1 MNRRTLI
8 GAVAAVPLLRTTAMA
23 EMLQPR
29 SGDQTAEVQ
38 AAIKQALSGNRHL
51 QLGPG
56 TFEVGMLRVQS
67 DITITG
73 IPGRTFL
80 KFRGGKRLMSISSA
94 DTVVLQGLSF
104 LSEGVEGELVLAEA
118 VERLLIEDC
127 DFSAASTGVRTI
139 ACAGRITGSRFRNQ
153 KDVAVQALDSKGLE
167 ISGNTV
173 TDQSNNGI
181 QIFRSEKGDNVNTV
195 SNNFI
200 ARIAAENGDDGPYG
214 NGINVYNSRGT
225 IVANNRIT
233 ECAFTGIRNN
243 SSDDSTITGNQITKC
258 KETALYVEFTF
269 EGAVVSNNIVDTA
282 ASGISIVNFRENGR
296 LAQCTGNIIRN
307 IAGKDAHGDPLGGA
321 ITAEADAVVANN
333 VIESIEAFGIQ
344 LGWGPYGRN
353 LTATGNMLRA
363 CGRGIIFSAVA
374 PGPMLIANNLIVGSK
389 TGAIFGMDHYDPVTP
404 DLMVDAS
411 AVPAHVTLSGNSA
424 KS

>member
-1 MNRRTLI
+1 MNRRTII
-8 GAVAAVPLLRTTAMA
+8 GAVAAVPLMRTTAMA

-29 SGDQTAEVQ
+29 SGDQTAELQ

-56 TFEVGMLRVQS
+56 TFEVRALRAQG

-73 IPGRTFL
+73 IPGRTIL
-80 KFRGGKRLMSISSA
+80 KFRGGKRLLSISSA

-127 DFSAASTGVRTI
+127 DFAAASTGVRTI

-181 QIFRSEKGDNVNTV
+181 QIFRSEKGDNVNTI

-200 ARIAAENGDDGPYG
+200 ARIAAENGRDGPYG

-233 ECAFTGIRNN
+233 DCAFTGIRNN
-243 SSDDSTITGNQITKC
+243 SSDESTITGNQIIRC
-258 KETALYVEFTF
+258 NETALYVEFTF
-269 EGAVVSNNIVDTA
+269 EGAVVSNNIVETA

-296 LAQCTGNIIRN
+296 MAQCTGNIVRN

-321 ITAEADAVVANN
+321 ITAEAETVVANN
-333 VIESIEAFGIQ
+333 VIEKAENFGMQ

-353 LTATGNMLRA
+353 LVSTSNVLRE
-363 CGRGIIFSAVA
+363 CGSAIVFSAVA
-374 PGPMLIANNLIVGSK
+374 PGPILIANNMIAGSTK
-389 TGAIFGMDHYDPVTP
+389 GAIFGMDHQNPVTP

-411 AVPAHVTLSGNSA
+411 ATPAHVTLTGNTA